1 MNLGS
6 IYRDLGE
13 TDEALTATIKAIECD
28 EGNIE
33 ALQNLKSLASDI
45 KVNAFNRDSANK
57 AYEKLLNCDD
67 FSHRKIGQL
76 FVQVHLKTSKR
87 PQVQTQSS
95 QTKTRP
101 FIASH
106 QTGGSEQR

>member
-13 TDEALTATIKAIECD
+13 TDKALTATIKAIECD

-45 KVNAFNRDSANK
+45 EVNAFNRGSANQ
-57 AYEKLLNCDD
+57 AYKS
-67 FSHRKIGQL
+67 FSIAMTFPIAKSANSSYK
-76 FVQVHLKTSKR
+76 FTWKTSNR
-87 PQVQTQSS
+87 PQIQTQSS
-95 QTKTRP
+95 QTTTRP